1 MVTTMALGLHLK
13 HLGTRPR
20 KGANALTWSAMQAL
34 LTAEDGDHIERPWSG
49 EQDRAEQG
57 RFITWLGNQ
66 FSTLV
71 AAYRHLHGHPFWVD

>member
-1 MVTTMALGLHLK
+1 
-13 HLGTRPR
+13 
-20 KGANALTWSAMQAL
+20 MQAL